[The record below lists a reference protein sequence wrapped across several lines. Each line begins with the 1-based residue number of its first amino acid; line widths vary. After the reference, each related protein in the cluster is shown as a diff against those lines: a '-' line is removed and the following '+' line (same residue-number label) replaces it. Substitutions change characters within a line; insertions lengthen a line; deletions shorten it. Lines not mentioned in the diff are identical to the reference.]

1 MYQSMAQEQLL
12 RGDASSRPP
21 VTVYASRYE
30 RWEDLA
36 SVRRKPRRDFVP
48 EDETS
53 DIFFPPELYPVVLH
67 PLVAAK
73 GEVVVKALLLC
84 RLYDYLDFTT
94 ELENLA
100 VIPVATKISR
110 GRSGLVL
117 PPQMKA
123 DAYKIV
129 TDEAWHAQFSH
140 DFARQI
146 EMSTTIPHH
155 ITENAPV
162 PSFIRRLDE
171 LRDRLP
177 DDVRGIES
185 LLFCIV
191 SETLISGILS
201 DIPRDERLPG
211 SVRELVRD
219 HAQDEGR
226 HHQYFRTVLKH
237 LWPALSPRERQ
248 AVGPHVPA
256 AVTAF
261 LEPDYEQ
268 TFRHLR
274 GVGLTD
280 DEAAQVI
287 AESWPPDTV
296 RRTIAEAARPVVRYF
311 AEAGALDD
319 SRTRDSFELAG
330 LWGVESGTGILTTE
344 EMALR

>member
-1 MYQSMAQEQLL
+1 MYESMAQEQLL
-12 RGDASSRPP
+12 RGDASARPP

-36 SVRRKPRRDFVP
+36 SVRRKPRRDYVP
-48 EDETS
+48 GEETS
-53 DIFFPPELYPVVLH
+53 DLFFPPELYPVVLH

-123 DAYKIV
+123 DAFKIV

-146 EMSTTIPHH
+146 EAGTTIPYQVPEH
-155 ITENAPV
+155 AAA
-162 PSFIRRLDE
+162 PSFLRRLDE
-171 LRDRLP
+171 VREELP
-177 DDVRGIES
+177 HDIRGVES
-185 LLFCIV
+185 LLFAIV

-219 HAQDEGR
+219 HAADEGR
-226 HHQYFRTVLKH
+226 HHQYFRTLLKH
-237 LWPALSPRERQ
+237 LWPALTPREQQ
-248 AVGPHVPA
+248 AIGPHVPA
-256 AVTAF
+256 VVDAF

-268 TFRHLR
+268 SFRHLL
-274 GVGLTD
+274 GIGLTG

-287 AESWPPDTV
+287 AESWPPRTV

-319 SRTRDSFELAG
+319 ARTRDAFERAD
-330 LWGVESGTGILTTE
+330 LWGVHATGDL
-344 EMALR
+344 AAS

>member
-1 MYQSMAQEQLL
+1 MYESMAQQQLL
-12 RGDASSRPP
+12 RGDARSRPP
-21 VTVYASRYE
+21 VTTYASRYE

-48 EDETS
+48 EEETS
-53 DIFFPPELYPVVLH
+53 DLFFPPELYPVVLH

-117 PPQMKA
+117 PAQMKA

-146 EMSTTIPHH
+146 EASTNVAHH
-155 ITENAPV
+155 VPEDAPA
-162 PSFIRRLDE
+162 PSFLRRLDE

-177 DDVRGIES
+177 HDVRGVES
-185 LLFCIV
+185 LLFAIV

-201 DIPRDERLPG
+201 DIPRDTRLPF

-219 HAQDEGR
+219 HAADEGR
-226 HHQYFRTVLKH
+226 HHQYFRAVLKH
-237 LWPALSPRERQ
+237 LWPALSPSERR
-248 AVGPHVPA
+248 AIGPHVPT
-256 AVTAF
+256 AVYAF

-274 GVGLTD
+274 GIGLTE
-280 DEAAQVI
+280 DECTQVI
-287 AESWPPDTV
+287 AESWPADAV
-296 RRTIAEAARPVVRYF
+296 RRSIADAARPVVRYF

-319 SRTRDSFELAG
+319 RRTRDSFELTG
-330 LWGVESGTGILTTE
+330 LWCEGVEGTTSEG
-344 EMALR
+344 MAS

>member
-1 MYQSMAQEQLL
+1 MYQTMAQEQLL

-21 VTVYASRYE
+21 VIAYASRYE

-48 EDETS
+48 GEETS
-53 DIFFPPELYPVVLH
+53 DLFFPPELYPVVLH

-110 GRSGLVL
+110 GRSGLIL

-129 TDEAWHAQFSH
+129 TDEAWHAQFS
-140 DFARQI
+140 DDLARQI
-146 EMSTTIPHH
+146 EASTTIPRH
-155 ITENAPV
+155 IPEDAPA
-162 PSFIRRLDE
+162 PTFLRRLDE
-171 LRDRLP
+171 LREQLP
-177 DDVRGIES
+177 DDIRGVES

-201 DIPRDERLPG
+201 DIPRDVRLPV

-219 HAQDEGR
+219 HAADEGR
-226 HHQYFRTVLKH
+226 HHLYFRTVLKH

-248 AVGPHVPA
+248 AIGPHVPA
-256 AVTAF
+256 AVYAF

-268 TFRHLR
+268 TFQHLR
-274 GVGLTD
+274 GIGLTD
-280 DEAAQVI
+280 AECAQVI
-287 AESWPPDTV
+287 AESWPSHTV
-296 RRTIAEAARPVVRYF
+296 RRTIADAARPIVRYF

-330 LWGVESGTGILTTE
+330 LWGAHSDGDVRVTE
-344 EMALR
+344 GMALR

>member
-1 MYQSMAQEQLL
+1 MYQAMAQEQLL
-12 RGDASSRPP
+12 RGDASARPP

-48 EDETS
+48 GDETS
-53 DIFFPPELYPVVLH
+53 DVFFPPELYPVVLH
-67 PLVAAK
+67 PMVAAK

-110 GRSGLVL
+110 GRSGLIL
-117 PPQMKA
+117 PAQMKA

-146 EMSTTIPHH
+146 EASTTVPHH
-155 ITENAPV
+155 VPEDAPNFV
-162 PSFIRRLDE
+162 RRLDE
-171 LRDRLP
+171 LREQLP
-177 DDVRGIES
+177 HDVRGVEA
-185 LLFCIV
+185 LLFAIV

-219 HAQDEGR
+219 HAADEGR
-226 HHQYFRTVLKH
+226 HHQYFRTLLKH
-237 LWPALSPRERQ
+237 LWPALSPHERR
-248 AVGPHVPA
+248 AIGPHVPA
-256 AVTAF
+256 AVQAF

-274 GVGLTD
+274 GIGLTD
-280 DEAAQVI
+280 DECAQVI
-287 AESWPPDTV
+287 AESWPPHTV
-296 RRTIAEAARPVVRYF
+296 RRTIADAARPVVRYF

-330 LWGVESGTGILTTE
+330 LWDAHTGGDVARTE
-344 EMALR
+344 ELAVR